1 MDLQELK
8 HIERAMELIENRDED
23 FRNNNL
29 WQKLKEA
36 ENIWYEKKANEQF
49 EFYMHKFEL
58 YNDIKFKEIAEEN
71 LEFYKNEK
79 EKLWKL

>member
-49 EFYMHKFEL
+49 EIYMHKFEL

-79 EKLWKL
+79 EKL